1 MLTEASCHWVRV
13 VGDVVSEF
21 FSLNREFAPYWTKAG
36 EKGSRTV
43 TPLIE
48 QAFELFPHGVLIVDP
63 DSRIV
68 HFNARSELLL
78 GGIERGMS
86 CCDVLG
92 CRSETGVLQGRCFSE
107 LARDAS
113 EPLPEVRVD
122 VPRHGRPHA
131 VWVTAAPLPEGRA
144 VIEVRR
150 GSAGDR
156 RRRTEPHWLDEPR
169 LRIYALGRTHIA
181 SAEGPLEGLWLG
193 RRPGQLLKY
202 LVARRGVFV
211 HADEIAEAMRPGSAS
226 GAGGNIRYFIH
237 QLRDE
242 LQPDRPPRADAF
254 IVSAQRGYALDPD
267 LVWIDVDAFEHDVEA
282 GLLAMAAGD
291 SERAVPLFESAIERY
306 KGDFLADEPYAQW
319 ALPERDRLRALASD
333 ALAQLMAVRVHSGD
347 LDGAFPL
354 MDRLA
359 ALQPYD
365 MEVQRRRIAM
375 MLLRGRRSDAVRQY
389 EALRRRMLETFGER
403 LGFRLADVSS
413 HEAFGS

>member
-1 MLTEASCHWVRV
+1 MASYSKGAGKVR
-13 VGDVVSEF
+13 
-21 FSLNREFAPYWTKAG
+21 
-36 EKGSRTV
+36 SRTV
-43 TPLIE
+43 APLIE
-48 QAFELFPHGVLIVDP
+48 QAFELFPHGVLIVDQ

-68 HFNARSELLL
+68 HFNSRAEQLL
-78 GGIERGMS
+78 GPVDRGS
-86 CCDVLG
+86 ACCDVLG
-92 CRSETGVLQGRCFSE
+92 CRSQTGVLQGRCFSE
-107 LARDAS
+107 LARSAED
-113 EPLPEVRVD
+113 PLPEVRVD
-122 VPRHGRPHA
+122 VPALGRSHS
-131 VWVTAAPLPEGRA
+131 VWVTAGPLPEGRA

-156 RRRTEPHWLDEPR
+156 RRRTEPHWLEEPR
-169 LRIYALGRTHIA
+169 LRIYALGRTHIE
-181 SAEGPLEGLWLG
+181 SAEGPIEGLWLG

-211 HADEIAEAMRPGSAS
+211 HADEIAEAMRPGSSAA
-226 GAGGNIRYFIH
+226 AGGNIRYFIH

-242 LQPDRPPRADAF
+242 LQPDRPPRGHAF
-254 IVSAQRGYALDPD
+254 IMSAQRGYSLDPD
-267 LVWIDVDAFEHDVEA
+267 LVWVDVDAFEHDVET
-282 GLLAMAAGD
+282 GLLAMAAGA
-291 SERAVPLFESAIERY
+291 SERAVPLFESAIDRY
-306 KGDFLADEPYAQW
+306 KGDFLEDEPYAQW

-333 ALAQLMAVRVHSGD
+333 ALAQLMAVRVHAGD

-359 ALQPYD
+359 SLQPYD

-403 LGFRLADVSS
+403 LGFRLSDVSS

>member
-1 MLTEASCHWVRV
+1 VSG
-13 VGDVVSEF
+13 GDKE
-21 FSLNREFAPYWTKAG
+21 RA
-36 EKGSRTV
+36 V

-48 QAFELFPHGVLIVDP
+48 QAFELFPQGVLIVEAD
-63 DSRIV
+63 DRIV
-68 HFNARSELLL
+68 VHNARASALL
-78 GGIERGMS
+78 GTIDDGAT
-86 CCDVLG
+86 CCKVLG
-92 CRSETGVLQGRCFSE
+92 CRGESGVLQGRCFSA
-107 LARDAS
+107 LAREAG
-113 EPLPEVRVD
+113 EALPEVRID
-122 VPRHGRPHA
+122 VPALGRKHA
-131 VWVTAAPLPEGRA
+131 VWVTAAPLPGGRV

-169 LRIYALGRTHIA
+169 LRIYALGRTHIE
-181 SAEGPLEGLWLG
+181 STEGPLEGLWLG
-193 RRPGQLLKY
+193 RKPGQLLKY
-202 LVARRGVFV
+202 LIVRRGGFV
-211 HADEIAEAMRPGSAS
+211 HADEIAEAMRPGSAAS
-226 GAGGNIRYFIH
+226 AGGNVRYFIH
-237 QLRDE
+237 QLRDA

-267 LVWIDVDAFEHDVEA
+267 LVWIDADAFEHDVEA

-291 SERAVPLFESAIERY
+291 TERAVPLFESAIERY

-403 LGFRLADVSS
+403 LTFRLSDVSGQ
-413 HEAFGS
+413 EAFGQ

>member
-1 MLTEASCHWVRV
+1 MRG
-13 VGDVVSEF
+13 GDKE
-21 FSLNREFAPYWTKAG
+21 RP
-36 EKGSRTV
+36 V
-43 TPLIE
+43 TPRIE
-48 QAFELFPHGVLIVDP
+48 QAFELFPHGVLIFDEDRRLVY
-63 DSRIV
+63 
-68 HFNARSELLL
+68 FNARAERLL
-78 GGIERGMS
+78 GPLSEGVSR
-86 CCDVLG
+86 CDVLG
-92 CRSETGVLQGRCFSE
+92 CQGSVLEGRCFSQ
-107 LARDAS
+107 LALAAG

-122 VPRHGRPHA
+122 VDSHA
-131 VWVTAAPLPEGRA
+131 VWVTAGPLPDGGS

-156 RRRTEPHWLDEPR
+156 RRRTEPHWLAEPR
-169 LRIYALGRTHIA
+169 LRIYALGRTHIE

-193 RRPGQLLKY
+193 RRPGELLKY

-237 QLRDE
+237 QLRDA
-242 LQPDRPPRADAF
+242 LQPDRAPRGDAF

-267 LVWIDVDAFEHDVEA
+267 LVWIDVDAFEHDVGA

-291 SERAVPLFESAIERY
+291 SERAVPLFETAIERY

-319 ALPERDRLRALASD
+319 ALTERDRLRALASD

-347 LDGAFPL
+347 FDGAFPL